1 MLWYAIDGRVGFKL
15 LLPRIYWAY
24 HLTYTSNL
32 IGRDM
37 FYFEITR
44 KDSLEH
50 LQEFTIFY
58 LVYLV
63 FCQLLKRYAK

>member
-1 MLWYAIDGRVGFKL
+1 MLWYAIDRRVGFKL
-15 LLPRIYWAY
+15 LLPRTYWAY

-44 KDSLEH
+44 KDSLVPDGNS
-50 LQEFTIFY
+50 TG
-58 LVYLV
+58 
-63 FCQLLKRYAK
+63 R